1 MSVCT
6 FFVPLQCGNK
16 PNRVYI
22 MAGKIQYIAPVDT
35 VSGMFGKR
43 EHSLSGKA
51 IISNVR
57 RKASQKNPGG
67 LMYFSVLTKTTYKG
81 TQNQSEW
88 QTKFGQISRATRER
102 LEDPTHMAADLAA
115 FAKQTKYVTLYS
127 FVWDAVRGEIE
138 DGK

>member
-1 MSVCT
+1 
-6 FFVPLQCGNK
+6 
-16 PNRVYI
+16 
-22 MAGKIQYIAPVDT
+22 MAGKIQFIAPVDT

-81 TQNQSEW
+81 SANQAEW
-88 QTKFGQISRATRER
+88 QNKFGEISRTTRER
-102 LEDPTHMAADLAA
+102 LEDPAFMATDLAN
-115 FAKQTKYVTLYS
+115 FKKQNKYVTLYS
-127 FVWDAVRGEIE
+127 YVWAIVQQEIE

>member
-1 MSVCT
+1 
-6 FFVPLQCGNK
+6 
-16 PNRVYI
+16 

-43 EHSLSGKA
+43 AHSLSGKA

-81 TQNQSEW
+81 TQKQTEW
-88 QTKFGQISRATRER
+88 QNEFGEISRTTRER
-102 LEDPTHMAADLAA
+102 LEDPAFMASDLAN
-115 FAKQTKYVTLYS
+115 FNKQTKYVTLYS
-127 FVWDAVRGEIE
+127 YVWSLVQEELGG
-138 DGK
+138 GK

>member
-16 PNRVYI
+16 PNRIYI

-81 TQNQSEW
+81 TQNQTEW
-88 QTKFGQISRATRER
+88 QNKFGQIAVATRAR
-102 LEDPTHMAADLAA
+102 LEDPQFMASDLAA

-127 FVWDAVRGEIE
+127 FVWSIMQEELG

>member
-16 PNRVYI
+16 PNRLNI

-43 EHSLSGKA
+43 AHSLSGKA

-67 LMYFSVLTKTTYKG
+67 LMYFSVLTKSTYKG
-81 TQNQSEW
+81 SANQTEW
-88 QTKFGQISRATRER
+88 QDKFGQISRSTRER
-102 LEDPTHMAADLAA
+102 LEDPAFMATDLVN
-115 FAKQTKYVTLYS
+115 FKKQTKHVTLYS
-127 FVWDAVRGEIE
+127 YVWSIVQEE
-138 DGK
+138 YNSGK

>member
-43 EHSLSGKA
+43 AHSLSGKA

-67 LMYFSVLTKTTYKG
+67 LMYFSVLTKSTYKG
-81 TQNQSEW
+81 SANQIEW
-88 QTKFGQISRATRER
+88 QNKFSQIAAATRAR
-102 LEDPTHMAADLAA
+102 LEDPQSMASDLAA
-115 FAKQTKYVTLYS
+115 FAQQSKYVTLYS
-127 FVWDAVRGEIE
+127 FVWSIMQE
-138 DGK
+138 DLGGGK

>member
-1 MSVCT
+1 MSVCII
-6 FFVPLQCGNK
+6 FVPLQCGNK
-16 PNRVYI
+16 TNRSII

-81 TQNQSEW
+81 TQNQTEW
-88 QTKFGQISRATRER
+88 QEKFGAISQRTRER
-102 LEDPTHMAADLAA
+102 LEDPQFMASDLAN
-115 FAKQTKYVTLYS
+115 FKKQTKYVTLYS
-127 FVWDAVRGEIE
+127 FVWAAVQEEMG